1 MSQVFLSE
9 VLRAWSEAG
18 NEASGLHAWKM
29 SIYRLQL
36 SKSLCSSTTGSWKS
50 CLFSAAHQSMGWALL
65 GPDLLS
71 SGLGPRGSV
80 QGVRTDVRGQS
91 RWPFFHPWKSVKQTT
106 YCRAAPFVWCHRK
119 TLSHV
124 VRHETSLVAQT
135 KLYQW
140 QPWEEQRFVL
150 HRPLASLPKTL
161 YSGDILSCSVVQTFH
176 PSSPLLLATPSL

>member
-106 YCRAAPFVWCHRK
+106 YCRAAPFVWCHCHM
-119 TLSHV
+119 LSVMKQAWWHKQSFISDS
-124 VRHETSLVAQT
+124 HERNKGSCCTDLWLHCQR
-135 KLYQW
+135 LYIQVTFWAVQW
-140 QPWEEQRFVL
+140 YKHSIHH
-150 HRPLASLPKTL
+150 HR
-161 YSGDILSCSVVQTFH
+161 CS
-176 PSSPLLLATPSL
+176 